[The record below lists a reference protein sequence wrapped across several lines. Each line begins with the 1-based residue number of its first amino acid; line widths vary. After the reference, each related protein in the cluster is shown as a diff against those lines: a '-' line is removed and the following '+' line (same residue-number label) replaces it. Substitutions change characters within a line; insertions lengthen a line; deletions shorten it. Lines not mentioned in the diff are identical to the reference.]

1 MREGTTMGIHVLG
14 GVLCVLVLLGGCAT
28 PPLPGA
34 AGEISGP
41 LRSIE
46 LYTKKPEPGELYG
59 TAARNRLFASDREVW
74 VLLHWGLPKPGSYIA
89 KAALRTP
96 TGTLHG
102 EREYRFEAK
111 DSLWVT
117 VHLFTLPPG
126 EEAQR
131 LTGPWQI
138 EAALGDATV
147 GHRTF
152 TFDPSSIRLRTDARV
167 VILQGADDPDAAS
180 GDWTW
185 LNRGAAL
192 EQIKAAHAILGI
204 VLRNELAR
212 RFPRVEGPR
221 QPSAESEATILVRTK
236 FRISPNP
243 DTDARL
249 TVDVV
254 RPPAQTGRTFLFRSS
269 AGVELMGGT
278 RNRNVPLAAMD
289 LAFQAAANP
298 EVLAFLMTATKAVP
312 E

>member
-1 MREGTTMGIHVLG
+1 MVIHIHMLG
-14 GVLCVLVLLGGCAT
+14 AVLCLLFLVGGCAT

-34 AGEISGP
+34 AGQVSGP

-46 LYTKKPEPGELYG
+46 LYTKKPEPGELYS
-59 TAARNRLFASDREVW
+59 TAAQNRLFASDREVW
-74 VLLHWGLPKPGSYIA
+74 VYLHWGLPKPGDYVT

-102 EREYRFEAK
+102 EREYRFQAT
-111 DSLWVT
+111 DSLWAT
-117 VHLFTLPPG
+117 GHRFTLPQG

-131 LTGPWQI
+131 LAGPWQF

-152 TFDPSSIRLRTDARV
+152 TFDPSSIRLRTDARI
-167 VILQGADDPDAAS
+167 VILQGADDPDAAA

-185 LNRGAAL
+185 GNRGAAL
-192 EQIKAAHAILGI
+192 AQIKAAHTILGI
-204 VLRNELAR
+204 ILRNELAR
-212 RFPRVEGPR
+212 RFPRVDGPR
-221 QPSAESEATILVRTK
+221 QPSAETEATILVRTK
-236 FRISPNP
+236 FSISPNP

-249 TVDVV
+249 TVDVM
-254 RPPAQTGRTFLFRSS
+254 RPPAQAARTFLFRSS

-278 RNRNVPLAAMD
+278 RNRNFALAATD
-289 LAFQAAANP
+289 LAFQAAASP
-298 EVLAFLMTATKAVP
+298 EVLEYLMTATNAAP